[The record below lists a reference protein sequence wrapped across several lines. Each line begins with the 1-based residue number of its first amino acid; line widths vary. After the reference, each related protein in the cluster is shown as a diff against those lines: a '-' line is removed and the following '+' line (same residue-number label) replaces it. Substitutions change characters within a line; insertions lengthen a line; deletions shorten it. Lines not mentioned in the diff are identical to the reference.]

1 MSGRSPRWIS
11 VKTGF
16 TIKTT
21 GTFDATRGYVTIAGT
36 KYTSAAE
43 VQVNAGD
50 EISVYVDASAMA
62 ASRQCWVQKDGT
74 QVQNG
79 SGTYTFTAE
88 ADATIN
94 MTRNVSGRYSYYTCT
109 ITTS

>member
-50 EISVYVDASAMA
+50 EISVYVASSN
-62 ASRQCWVQKDGT
+62 SRYNSYCWVQKDGT

>member
-1 MSGRSPRWIS
+1 MSGRGPRWIS

-21 GTFDATRGYVTIAGT
+21 GTFDAKRGYVTIAGT
-36 KYTSAAE
+36 KYTSATE
-43 VQVNAGD
+43 VQVNAGN
-50 EISVYVDASAMA
+50 EISVYVNATHSAV
-62 ASRQCWVQKDGT
+62 SSLCWVQKDGV
-74 QVQNG
+74 QVQSG
-79 SGTYTFTAE
+79 DGTYTFTAE

-94 MTRNVSGRYSYYTCT
+94 MTRTESGRYFYYTCT